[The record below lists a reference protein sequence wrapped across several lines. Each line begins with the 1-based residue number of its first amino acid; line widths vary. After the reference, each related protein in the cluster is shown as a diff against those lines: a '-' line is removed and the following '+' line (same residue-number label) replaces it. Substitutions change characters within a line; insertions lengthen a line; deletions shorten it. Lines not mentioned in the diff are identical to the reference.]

1 MNTQSLYEKDF
12 YAWTVETANQLR
24 SRQLNKIDI
33 DHLAEEVES
42 MGASERRQLQSRL
55 EVLLI
60 HLLKLKYQP
69 EYQHKGSWLR
79 TVREQRKRL
88 KDLLNQNPSLKSK
101 IEVIALNA
109 YSYAKDSAVY
119 ETGLH
124 MNTFPTQLPYTLEQ
138 ILDDNFYPDNEE

>member
-1 MNTQSLYEKDF
+1 MNLSQLYEKDF
-12 YAWTVETANQLR
+12 YQWTVETANYLR
-24 SRQLNKIDI
+24 SKKLNELDI
-33 DHLAEEVES
+33 DHLLEEVES

-79 TVREQRKRL
+79 TVKEQRKRL
-88 KDLLNQNPSLKSK
+88 KDLLKQNPSLKPR
-101 IEVIALNA
+101 IDVIALDA

-124 MNTFPTQLPYTLEQ
+124 MNTFPPQLPYTLEQ
-138 ILDDNFYPDNEE
+138 ILDDTFYPGE